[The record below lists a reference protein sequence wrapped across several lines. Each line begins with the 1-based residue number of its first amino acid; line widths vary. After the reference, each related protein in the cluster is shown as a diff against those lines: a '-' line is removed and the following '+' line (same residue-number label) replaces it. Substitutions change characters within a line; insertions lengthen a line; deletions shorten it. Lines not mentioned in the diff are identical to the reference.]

1 MRSRPHSRRRLWDE
15 MDEDPGAGLLN
26 LFDVWIAFAVALLLA
41 VVAYMRMPE
50 LISSHGDITVVKNP
64 GTPQME
70 IIQKKG
76 EKIEHY
82 RATTEQLSGEGE
94 RLGTAYRLSN
104 GEVVYVPE
112 TAKPSAAQPVDTP
125 QPSTV
130 QK

>member
-1 MRSRPHSRRRLWDE
+1 MRKNRRRRLWEE

-41 VVAYMRMPE
+41 MVSYMRMPE
-50 LISSHGDITVVKNP
+50 LLGHGDITVIRSP

-70 IIQKKG
+70 IIEKKG
-76 EKIEHY
+76 ERIEHY
-82 RATTEQLSGEGE
+82 RATTQQLTGQGE

-112 TAKPSAAQPVDTP
+112 TAKPSAAELGGA
-125 QPSTV
+125 
-130 QK
+130 K